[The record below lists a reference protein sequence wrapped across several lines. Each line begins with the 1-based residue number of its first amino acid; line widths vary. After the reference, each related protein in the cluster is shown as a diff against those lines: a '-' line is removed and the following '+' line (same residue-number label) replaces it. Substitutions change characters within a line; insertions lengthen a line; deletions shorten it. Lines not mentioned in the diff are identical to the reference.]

1 MKMKKYI
8 LLVIIT
14 TMLFTGC
21 KKDGDITGNTG
32 YSVPNLW
39 SPANQAISRPL
50 TIDFSWSPV
59 NGAAKYQL
67 RISTDNAFA
76 LKFFNDSMLTTTTQQ
91 VSGFTFYTTYYW
103 RVRAKSGGKWTEYSD
118 THTFKTVPFSM
129 IPIPAGTFVMGD
141 PYGEGERNE
150 HPIHQVTLSSFLI
163 SSTEVS
169 QQMYQMFTGKN
180 PSTFQGTLYPVHMV
194 SWYDAIDYC
203 NKLSIAEGLTPC
215 YSING
220 NTAPG
225 SWSSGTIEMSKSGGY
240 RLPTEAEW
248 EYAASAGGNKYSG
261 TISAAEASN
270 YAWYYTEPQSSIH
283 QVGIKLPNSYG
294 LYDMC
299 GNITEWCWD
308 WYGSYTADAQTN
320 PAGAASGTLRV
331 AKGGAWYSAIELC
344 RIYYRYFYTPDTTNQ
359 FVGFRVARD
368 K

>member
-1 MKMKKYI
+1 MKKYI
-8 LLVIIT
+8 YFVLLAI
-14 TMLFTGC
+14 LACTGC

-39 SPANQAISRPL
+39 SPANQTISQPL
-50 TIDFSWSPV
+50 TIDFNWSPV
-59 NGAAKYQL
+59 NGASKYQL
-67 RISTDNAFA
+67 KISTDSAFA
-76 LKFFNDSMLTTTTQQ
+76 TRFYSDSTLKATTQQ
-91 VSGFTFYTTYYW
+91 VGGFIYYTTYYW
-103 RVRAKSGGKWTEYSD
+103 RVRAKNGDKWTEYSD
-118 THTFKTVPFSM
+118 THSFRTVPFSM
-129 IPIPAGTFVMGD
+129 ITIPAGTFVMGD
-141 PYGEGERNE
+141 PYGEGRVNE
-150 HPIHQVTLSSFLI
+150 HPTHSVTLSSFSI
-163 SSTEVS
+163 SSMEVS
-169 QQMYQMFTGKN
+169 QRMYQMFTGTN
-180 PSTFQGTLYPVHMV
+180 PSTFPGTLYPVHMV

-203 NKLSIAEGLTPC
+203 NKLSIAEGLPPC

-225 SWSSGTIEMSKSGGY
+225 SWIGGTIVMSKTGGY

-261 TISAAEASN
+261 TISSTEAIN
-270 YAWYYTEPQSSIH
+270 YVWFYTEPQSCIH

-308 WYGSYTADAQTN
+308 WYSDYTADAQTN
-320 PAGAASGTLRV
+320 PTGAATGTLRI

-344 RIYYRYFYTPDTTNQ
+344 RIYYRYSYAPGTKDKY
-359 FVGFRVARD
+359 VGFRVARD